1 LLKKES
7 AAAADVF
14 VKVLVAGQTLKK
26 ASEGD

>member
-26 ASEGD
+26 AKGD